1 MYKNLHRS
9 ENGVVRSL
17 WMISPFVRRLRLA
30 SELRA
35 VRTEAGLTHEQL
47 AKKIGQS
54 RAQISRLENGH
65 VVDQADIIKI
75 LDALGVSGDRWMQI
89 ITIAREAGERG
100 WWESNRGMG
109 ERQAR
114 YANFEAGATR
124 IREFQMTFIPGL
136 LQTPEFTRARIE
148 ADSLTGPVDFTT
160 EKAIEARIGRQ
171 RMLRRP
177 GGPTYEVVIDE
188 VAIRRAA
195 APAEVLKA
203 QLYHVAARVNG
214 DPKTEVRVLPVDAV
228 IDGYS
233 VPRSAFS
240 VYNFADPG
248 DPTIVAVDT
257 VTDDLVLTDGSDA
270 QLYEELFDRLQQAS
284 LSVDDSLE
292 LLIETAKADRP

>member
-1 MYKNLHRS
+1 
-9 ENGVVRSL
+9 
-17 WMISPFVRRLRLA
+17 MISPYVRRLRLA
-30 SELRA
+30 AELRA
-35 VRTEAGLTHEQL
+35 LRSEGGLTHEQL

-114 YANFEAGATR
+114 TANLEAGALR
-124 IREFQMTFIPGL
+124 IREFQMTFVPGL

-148 ADSLTGPVDFTT
+148 ADSVSGPVDFTT
-160 EKAIEARIGRQ
+160 DKVVEARIGRQ

-177 GGPTYEVVIDE
+177 GGPTYDVIIDE

-214 DPKTEVRVLPVDAV
+214 DPKTTVQVLPVDAV
-228 IDGYS
+228 IDAYS

-240 VYNFADPG
+240 IYNFTDPG
-248 DPTIVAVDT
+248 DPAIVAVDT
-257 VTDDLVLTDGSDA
+257 VTDDLVLADPADT
-270 QLYEELFDRLQQAS
+270 QRYEELWERLQGAAMP
-284 LSVDDSLE
+284 VDDSLE
-292 LLIETAKADRP
+292 LLIETAKSDRA